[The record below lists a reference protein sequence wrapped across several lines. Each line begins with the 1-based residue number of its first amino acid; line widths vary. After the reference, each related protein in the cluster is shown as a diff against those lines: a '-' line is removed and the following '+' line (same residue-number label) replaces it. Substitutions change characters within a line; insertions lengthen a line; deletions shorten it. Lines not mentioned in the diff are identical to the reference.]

1 MLISIIIPIYNEEQ
15 NIQPLYTKLQEAMEP
30 CEFAWEVIFINDGSL
45 DSSGQKLEGL
55 SQVDKRIK
63 VINFR
68 KNYGQTAAMMAGFD
82 FAAGQLIVSMD
93 GDLQNDPND
102 IPRLI
107 AKIEEG
113 YDICSGW
120 RKNRKDNFFIRNL
133 PSWLANKL
141 ISALSGVNLHDY
153 GCTLKAYKA
162 DILKELRLYGE
173 MHRFIPIYASWQGA
187 RIAEVPVNH
196 HPRTSG
202 KSKYGLER
210 TYKVF
215 LDLLFVLSFLTLFSK
230 PMYIFG
236 GFGIANMGLSFSTFL
251 LMMYYKF
258 WGDKTFVETPL
269 PQLVVLFFLVGFISI
284 LMGFMAE
291 IMMRTYYESQS
302 KSIYSIKSALNMD
315 DKA

>member
-1 MLISIIIPIYNEEQ
+1 MLISIIIPIYNEEN
-15 NIQPLYTKLQEAMEP
+15 NIQPLYTKLQETMEK

-55 SQVDKRIK
+55 SQMDKRIK

-82 FAAGQLIVSMD
+82 FSAGQIIVSMD

-187 RIAEVPVNH
+187 RMTEIPVKH

-215 LDLLFVLSFLTLFSK
+215 LDLLFILSFLTLFSK

-236 GFGIANMGLSFSTFL
+236 GFGIINMGLSFSTFL

-258 WGDKTFVETPL
+258 WGNKTFVETPL
-269 PQLVVLFFLVGFISI
+269 PQLVVLFFLVGFISV

-302 KSIYSIKSALNMD
+302 KSIYSIKSKLNMD
-315 DKA
+315 NKE

>member
-1 MLISIIIPIYNEEQ
+1 MLISIIVPIFNEEN
-15 NIQPLYTKLQEAMEP
+15 NIQPLYTNLQETMEK
-30 CEFAWEVIFINDGSL
+30 CKFTWEVLFINDGSF
-45 DSSGQKLEGL
+45 DSSGQKLESL
-55 SQVDKRIK
+55 SHMDKRIK

-82 FAAGQLIVSMD
+82 FASGQFIVSMD

-102 IPRLI
+102 IPKLI

-120 RKNRKDNFFIRNL
+120 RKNRKDNFFIRTL

-141 ISALSGVNLHDY
+141 ISALSGINLHDY

-162 DILKELRLYGE
+162 DILKEVRLYGE

-215 LDLLFVLSFLTLFSK
+215 LDLLVILIFLTLFSK

-236 GFGIANMGLSFSTFL
+236 GFGIVNLGLSFFTFL
-251 LMMYYKF
+251 LMVYYKF
-258 WGDKTFVETPL
+258 WGNKTFVETPL

-302 KSIYSIKSALNMD
+302 KSIYSIKSMLNID
-315 DKA
+315 EKE

>member
-1 MLISIIIPIYNEEQ
+1 
-15 NIQPLYTKLQEAMEP
+15 MEK
-30 CEFAWEVIFINDGSL
+30 CKFTWEVLFINDGSF
-45 DSSGQKLEGL
+45 DSSGQKLESL
-55 SQVDKRIK
+55 SHMDKRIK

-82 FAAGQLIVSMD
+82 FASGQFIVSMD

-102 IPRLI
+102 IPKLI

-120 RKNRKDNFFIRNL
+120 RKNRKDNFFIRTL

-141 ISALSGVNLHDY
+141 ISALSGINLHDY

-162 DILKELRLYGE
+162 DILKEVRLYGE

-215 LDLLFVLSFLTLFSK
+215 LDLLVILIFLTLFSK
-230 PMYIFG
+230 PMYNFG
-236 GFGIANMGLSFSTFL
+236 GFGIVNLGLSFFTFL
-251 LMMYYKF
+251 LMVYYKF
-258 WGDKTFVETPL
+258 WGNKTFVETPL

-302 KSIYSIKSALNMD
+302 KSIYSIKSMLNID
-315 DKA
+315 EKE

>member
-1 MLISIIIPIYNEEQ
+1 MLISIIIPIYNEEN
-15 NIQPLYTKLQEAMEP
+15 NIQPLYTNLQETMEK

-55 SQVDKRIK
+55 SQMDKRIK

-82 FAAGQLIVSMD
+82 FAAGQLIISMD

-102 IPRLI
+102 IPKLI
-107 AKIEEG
+107 EKIEEG

-120 RKNRKDNFFIRNL
+120 RKNRKDSFFIRNL

-187 RIAEVPVNH
+187 RIAEIPVNH

-215 LDLLFVLSFLTLFSK
+215 LDLLFILSFLTLFSK

-236 GFGIANMGLSFSTFL
+236 GFGIVNMGLSFSTFL

-258 WGDKTFVETPL
+258 WGNKTFVETPL
-269 PQLVVLFFLVGFISI
+269 PQLAVLFFLVGFISI

-302 KSIYSIKSALNMD
+302 KSIYSIKSKLNMD
-315 DKA
+315 NKE